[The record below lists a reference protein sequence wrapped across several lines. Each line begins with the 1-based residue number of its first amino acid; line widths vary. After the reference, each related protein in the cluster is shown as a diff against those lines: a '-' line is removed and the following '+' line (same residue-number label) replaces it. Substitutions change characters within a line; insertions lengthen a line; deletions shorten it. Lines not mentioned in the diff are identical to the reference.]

1 MILKVKALPN
11 LRTNS
16 IAASGYALYPS
27 AMNLKFSES
36 FVSPWK
42 AIHMAR
48 MQGPTLRLYSTAI
61 QSSIDGRPI
70 VRPLGYHNISDE
82 ITNGINDEFYL
93 GDNII
98 MVPVVTYGAS
108 ERLVYLPKGKW
119 INNWTK
125 EEYDGKQFIL
135 VPCPLYQITGLPMFI
150 KKRFHYSKTRF
161 YINSLGKCTRHR
173 TTPEVL

>member
-1 MILKVKALPN
+1 MFMPVPRIHNHEVSLPKFPWFCPERSRSLYKDVLKYRYELTPY
-11 LRTNS
+11 
-16 IAASGYALYPS
+16 I
-27 AMNLKFSES
+27 
-36 FVSPWK
+36 
-42 AIHMAR
+42 
-48 MQGPTLRLYSTAI
+48 YSTAI
-61 QSSIDGRPI
+61 QSSIDGGPI